1 MNTKIL
7 LIAFA
12 STLLCTSFVLEFK
25 QHGLE
30 REILSANQ
38 QCESWLTQLQAQ
50 YAVQPARI
58 VKAATTPR
66 TITAPEKEDIKPAI
80 DIEQLASY
88 SHRVQAVSHKYEFL
102 LLTAQLDADDKKL
115 LRRLLVRRERL
126 ENTVILA
133 EQNGSDII
141 TELEY
146 QLYEVEDQLQ
156 ILIADPLDY
165 QRYNFLRNKQ
175 L

>member
-12 STLLCTSFVLEFK
+12 STLLFACIILEFK

-66 TITAPEKEDIKPAI
+66 TITEPEKEDIKPAI

-133 EQNGSDII
+133 EQNGSGNI
-141 TELEY
+141 TELED

-156 ILIADPLDY
+156 VLIADPLDY
-165 QRYNFLRNKQ
+165 QRYDFLRNKQ